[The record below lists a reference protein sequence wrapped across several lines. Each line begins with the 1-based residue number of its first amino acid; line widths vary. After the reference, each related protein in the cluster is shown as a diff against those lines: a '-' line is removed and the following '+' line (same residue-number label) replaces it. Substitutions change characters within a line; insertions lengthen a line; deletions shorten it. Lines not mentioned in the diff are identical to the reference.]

1 MHRLTQ
7 SLVFGGNFLHSFGI
21 LKQLKIAKV
30 EDATKVPQKFRY
42 PFFTEMLWYVLA
54 KYVHTLLGRSHLD
67 GEANREHELIDQP
80 HIHLTHYELF
90 GLKEIVMYLYDLP
103 PQRKN
108 VPELIRDPVQLI
120 KDVRCLVERHC
131 KDSPELAITGKP
143 VLHPDSNQSI
153 NVQSQQLPEEEH
165 SSSVVKS
172 SHNANADVDVDGNGN
187 GRGDNGASA
196 GGGDDDASHIKEQKL
211 NASVD
216 VKNDI
221 DETKKFQAP
230 KAIPS
235 NKASNKS
242 NKKNAS
248 DGTNGNERSNGNSSN
263 APRRRRRRCKVCVP
277 CNSTECGQCAFCL
290 DMVCTNEQIGTWQI
304 VSGSK
309 ILRNSH
315 FR

>member
-1 MHRLTQ
+1 MCGNASLTQ

-54 KYVHTLLGRSHLD
+54 KYVHTLLGRTHLD
-67 GEANREHELIDQP
+67 GEGNREHELIDQP

-108 VPELIRDPVQLI
+108 VPELIQDPVQLI

-131 KDSPELAITGKP
+131 KDSPELAVTGKP
-143 VLHPDSNQSI
+143 VLHPDSNQST
-153 NVQSQQLPEEEH
+153 NVQSQQLPEDEH
-165 SSSVVKS
+165 TSSN
-172 SHNANADVDVDGNGN
+172 NASTGVGGGGSNGKDDH
-187 GRGDNGASA
+187 GG
-196 GGGDDDASHIKEQKL
+196 GGGDDDASHIKEQKQ
-211 NASVD
+211 NANVE

-290 DMVCTNEQIGTWQI
+290 DMVCKMTNESWHKC
-304 VSGSK
+304 VP
-309 ILRNSH
+309 
-315 FR
+315 FY